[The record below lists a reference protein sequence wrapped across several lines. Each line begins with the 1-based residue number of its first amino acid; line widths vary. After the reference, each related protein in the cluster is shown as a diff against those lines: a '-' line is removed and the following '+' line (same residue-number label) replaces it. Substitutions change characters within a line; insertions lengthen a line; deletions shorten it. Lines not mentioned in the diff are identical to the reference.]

1 MPVTEQG
8 DPKLTSDAILDAAQ
22 DWFLRVS
29 AGGLSPTDQRF
40 FERWHDADPRHRA
53 AYEEISR
60 LWSQL
65 DPLEAAFAPRSQHN
79 SIWPL
84 APSPSRRSWLAGWR
98 LAIASASVAMA
109 GLMLFLLAPEAARL
123 PTRLMADHSTDV
135 GEQRIVELPDGSAA
149 YLNTDTAI
157 DVMYSAG
164 NRRVVLLRGEA
175 LFEVQKDAR
184 RPFDVLA
191 SEGKATAVGTVFVV
205 RKASDGTIV
214 SVTEGLV
221 RVTSPDAGGA
231 SDTAPETSMLV
242 GAGESVSYRPGS
254 VPHFLGQTDVEAA
267 AAWQRGVISIRD
279 RPLAEAL
286 AEIGRYHRGRIVL
299 IGDAARNGLVTA
311 RLSLGDLDGGIDAL
325 VATQGLSVTRVTPWL
340 VLVR

>member
-1 MPVTEQG
+1 VPVTEQG
-8 DPKLTSDAILDAAQ
+8 DPNLTSDVIVDAAQ

-29 AGGLSPTDQRF
+29 GGGLSPADQRLF
-40 FERWHDADPRHRA
+40 DRWHAADPRHRA
-53 AYEEISR
+53 AYEEVRR

-65 DPLEAAFAPRSQHN
+65 DPLEAAFAPRSQRN
-79 SIWPL
+79 VARACTP
-84 APSPSRRSWLAGWR
+84 PPPSRRSWFAGWR
-98 LAIASASVAMA
+98 LAVASAGAAMA

-123 PTRLMADHSTDV
+123 PTRLMADHSTAV

-164 NRRVVLLRGEA
+164 KRSVVLLRGEA
-175 LFEVQKDAR
+175 LFEVRKDAR

-191 SEGKATAVGTVFVV
+191 SDGKATAVGTVFVV
-205 RKASDGTIV
+205 RKEPGGAVV

-221 RVTSPDAGGA
+221 RVTSPDE
-231 SDTAPETSMLV
+231 SSSAPETSMLV
-242 GAGESVSYRPGS
+242 SAGESVSYRQGAA
-254 VPHFLGQTDVEAA
+254 PHLLEPVDVEAA
-267 AAWQRGVISIRD
+267 TAWQRGAISIRD
-279 RPLAEAL
+279 RSLAEAL

-299 IGDAARNGLVTA
+299 IGDAARQGQVTA
-311 RLSLGDLDGGIDAL
+311 RLSLGDLDGGIEAL

-340 VLVR
+340 MLVR